1 MARDLLPNI
10 NFLYIFLMASVLGR
24 MLFVLRMDKRGG
36 YGLFMGAAL
45 ILKLKT
51 KWIKGLETLVC
62 ELIHI

>member
-1 MARDLLPNI
+1 
-10 NFLYIFLMASVLGR
+10 MASVLGR

-62 ELIHI
+62 ELSHI